1 MMKGKAQ
8 LIFDL
13 PLLAIFFVSG
23 KFRAKSAVF
32 TLNNNCPSSVWPGF
46 LTSSGPPLSTTG
58 LELPSKASSVLNV
71 PATWSGRIWARTQCA
86 DANGKFQCQTGDC
99 ASGQVPCNGAGGIP
113 PVTLAEFTLAANNGQ
128 DFFDISLVDGFNL
141 PLSIAPQLGSGGC
154 TPVSCTANM
163 NAVCPPELQAK
174 GSDGGTVACKSA
186 CLALNQ
192 PQYCCTGQFGT
203 PQTCP
208 PTNYSNLFKSQCPQ
222 AYSYAYDDRTAL
234 ASCTG
239 GANYLITFCP

>member
-8 LIFDL
+8 LIFDVS
-13 PLLAIFFVSG
+13 LLAIFFSG
-23 KFRAKSAVF
+23 AKSATF
-32 TLNNNCPSSVWPGF
+32 TLNNNCPSSVWPGI

-71 PATWSGRIWARTQCA
+71 PTTWSGRIWARTQCA

-113 PVTLAEFTLAANNGQ
+113 PVTLAELTLAANNGQ

-163 NAVCPPELQAK
+163 NVVCPPELQVK
-174 GSDGGTVACKSA
+174 GSGDGTVACKSA

-192 PQYCCTGQFGT
+192 PQYCCTGEFGS